1 MRRKNRAYGFPTFD
15 GGIVTSPF
23 LLAHLSDPHLGPMP
37 LPRGFDLF
45 GKRALGYMNW
55 QRKRHAVHRREVLAQ
70 IVADIHAQRPDH
82 IAITGDLVNI
92 ALPAE
97 FVEAASWLK
106 SVGPPHDISLVP
118 GNHDA
123 YDISTRHHYARAWS
137 DYLRGDDGA
146 APPAFPYVRR
156 RGPLALIGVST
167 AIPTAPF
174 MATGLLGRE
183 QREALNEILPQ
194 LAREKLCRVLMIHH
208 PPYIAPGRWT
218 ARLRDAD
225 DLRDILKHH
234 GVELLLHGHDH
245 RHATVWFDGP
255 NGKIPVIGV
264 PSSSASSGGHH
275 HPAAYNL
282 FSIVRADEAWQIKQ
296 TVRGFVNQT
305 SPDTIVNIRTDVLA
319 P

>member
-1 MRRKNRAYGFPTFD
+1 MAIG
-15 GGIVTSPF
+15 VTPSF

-37 LPRGFDLF
+37 KPRGIDLV

-55 QRKRHAVHRREVLAQ
+55 QRKRYAVHRREVLAQ
-70 IVADIHAQRPDH
+70 IVADIHAHKPDH

-97 FVEAASWLK
+97 FIEAASWLK
-106 SVGPPHDISLVP
+106 SVGPPHDVSLVP

-123 YDISTRHHYARAWS
+123 YAISTRHHYERAWS
-137 DYLRGDDGA
+137 EYLRGDDGA
-146 APPAFPYVRR
+146 NPPAFPYVRR

-174 MATGLLGRE
+174 MATGLLGRA
-183 QREALNEILPQ
+183 QLDALERILPE
-194 LAREKLCRVLMIHH
+194 LAGENLCRVLMIHH
-208 PPYIAPGRWT
+208 PPYVTPGRWT

-225 DLRDILKHH
+225 ELRNILKRH

-245 RHATVWFDGP
+245 RHATAWLEGP
-255 NGKIPVIGV
+255 AGKIPAIGV
-264 PSSSASSGGHH
+264 PSSSASSGGHY

-282 FSIVRADEAWQIKQ
+282 FSIARASDAWRIEQM
-296 TVRGFVNQT
+296 VRGFVNED
-305 SPDTIVNIRTDVLA
+305 SPDTIVNIRHEILKSGR
-319 P
+319 

>member
-1 MRRKNRAYGFPTFD
+1 MPKPH
-15 GGIVTSPF
+15 
-23 LLAHLSDPHLGPMP
+23 HLQ
-37 LPRGFDLF
+37 LF
-45 GKRALGYMNW
+45 GKRAIGYMNW
-55 QRKRHAVHRREVLAQ
+55 QRKRYAIHRREVLAQ
-70 IVADIHAQRPDH
+70 LVADIHAHRPGH

-97 FVEAASWLK
+97 FVEASAWLK
-106 SVGPPHDISLVP
+106 TVGPPHDVSLVP

-123 YDISTRHHYARAWS
+123 YTFSTRHHFAHAWM

-146 APPAFPYVRR
+146 NPPAFPYVRR
-156 RGPLALIGVST
+156 RGPLALIGLST

-183 QREALNEILPQ
+183 QRKALERILLKLKQ
-194 LAREKLCRVLMIHH
+194 ENLCRVLMIHH
-208 PPYIAPGRWT
+208 PPYISPGRWA

-225 DLRDILKHH
+225 DLRDILKRQ

-255 NGKIPVIGV
+255 DGKIPAIGV
-264 PSSSASSGGHH
+264 PSSSASPGGHY

-282 FSIVRADEAWQIKQ
+282 FSITHANEAWQIEQ
-296 TVRGFVNQT
+296 TVRGFVNET
-305 SPDTIVNIRTDVLA
+305 SPDAIVNIRTEMLTRSK
-319 P
+319 

>member
-1 MRRKNRAYGFPTFD
+1 MAA
-15 GGIVTSPF
+15 F

-37 LPRGFDLF
+37 KPRGFDLA
-45 GKRALGYMNW
+45 GKRVIGYVNW
-55 QRKRHAVHRREVLAQ
+55 QRKRYAIHRRDVLARV
-70 IVADIHAQRPDH
+70 IADIHAQKPDH

-97 FVEAASWLK
+97 FAEAAAWLK
-106 SVGPPHDISLVP
+106 TVGPPHDVSLVP

-123 YDISTRHHYARAWS
+123 YDISTRHHFAKAWT

-174 MATGLLGRE
+174 MATGRLGRK
-183 QREALNEILPQ
+183 QCSALEHD
-194 LAREKLCRVLMIHH
+194 LARLKEENLCRVLLIHH
-208 PPYIAPGRWT
+208 PPYVAPGRWS
-218 ARLRDAD
+218 ARLHDVD
-225 DLRDILKHH
+225 DLRDVLRRH
-234 GVELLLHGHDH
+234 GAEIVLHGHDH
-245 RHATVWFDGP
+245 RHAIVWLDGP
-255 NGKIPVIGV
+255 EGKIPAIGV
-264 PSSSASSGGHH
+264 PSSSAAPGGHH

-282 FSIVRADEAWQIKQ
+282 FSIARANDGWRIEQ
-296 TVRGFVNQT
+296 TVRGIVNDA
-305 SPDTIVNIRTDVLA
+305 SPDAIATIRSEVLVA